1 MSKKEDYKP
10 LSAFAIAFAAEY
22 KAYMKAHGVKQ
33 YQLAEVLGRTQPY
46 VNDRTTAKRAI
57 DTDDIDALASL
68 TGTTGR
74 SLMIELARLTKET
87 LRQPVSETASVASQL
102 EKVMSKKI
110 EIERAAYKDKNKQA
124 ESGRGEDLD

>member
-1 MSKKEDYKP
+1 
-10 LSAFAIAFAAEY
+10 
-22 KAYMKAHGVKQ
+22 MKAHGVKQ

-102 EKVMSKKI
+102 EKVMGKKI